1 MIKLDVRQI
10 FTNVTTNA
18 DVQLFAVADL
28 VLWTRIHEHMW
39 ILGMGMGIVMGMGRE
54 QINVDEVGMEKIHEN
69 TVGVEIINR
78 NGVSMGTIYFNTLL
92 SSHNTTEILL
102 LSQKHLLRCAF
113 L

>member
-10 FTNVTTNA
+10 FTHVTTNA

-39 ILGMGMGIVMGMGRE
+39 ILGMGMGRE
-54 QINVDEVGMEKIHEN
+54 QINVDEVGMEEIHEN